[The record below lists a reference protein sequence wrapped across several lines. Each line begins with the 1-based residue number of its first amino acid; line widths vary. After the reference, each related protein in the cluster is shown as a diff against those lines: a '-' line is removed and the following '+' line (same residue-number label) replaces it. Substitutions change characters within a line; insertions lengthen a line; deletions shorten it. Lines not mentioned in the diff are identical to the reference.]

1 MQIKIYRMKISYNW
15 VKNHIHIN
23 LPAVEIAKK
32 LTLSGLEVESVEEYV
47 NIKGGLEG
55 LVIGEVIECAKHPNA
70 DKLSVTKVDIGLGEL
85 QQIVCGA
92 PNVAAGQKVIVA
104 TIGAVL
110 FPSEGDSFT
119 IKKSKIRGEES
130 FGMICAEDEIGLGS
144 SHAGIMVLDTDLANG
159 TPASHYIPVIKD
171 DVIEIGLTPNRADAF
186 SHFGVAREI
195 KALTGLTLNS
205 IDTIVDFPNNTGG
218 IEVTVLDNKA
228 CPRYCGVELKNLTV
242 KESPDWLKNA
252 LLAIDINPI
261 NNIVDVTNYILHDL
275 GQPLHAFDLAKISGS
290 KLNVRFA
297 NENEPFVT
305 LDGVE
310 RKLKTTDLVI
320 ADVEKPMCLAGVFGG
335 KESGVSESTTAIFLE
350 SAYFNPDVV
359 RKASI
364 QHGLKT
370 DSSFRFERGT
380 DPNMPVKAL
389 KKAVQILLEV
399 AGGEISSTLKEVYP
413 TKIEDFSFSIST
425 DRVRSLIGISI
436 SDAEIEKILLSLEIQ
451 IIAKQGSKW
460 DLIVPSYRVDVQ
472 READIT
478 EEVLRIIGFDSV
490 SVSPYMST
498 DFVANDNADKDR
510 KRSVLSNLLTDK
522 GYSEIITNSL
532 TSPKYY
538 QNSTLFN
545 PENSVEILNKLSEDL
560 GVMRQSPLY
569 NGLEVLVHNIN
580 RRQVNLK
587 MYEFGKC
594 YAKSSTGFVEREVLS
609 VYLTGDQFSE
619 TWIEKSTKVTF
630 HAIAEIIQLSFLKL
644 GIVDFKQETFRNE
657 IFEEAISF
665 VVNGTSI
672 ASFGKLKKAVLKQV
686 GLKTDVFYAELEF
699 EKALELKKKSVSF
712 QEISKYPEVRRDLSM
727 ILDKTVS
734 FDTVKEVS
742 LKVNRKLIKDINVF
756 DVYEGEQIGVDKKSY
771 SVSYILQDANDT
783 LTDKTIDG
791 LMNKLMS
798 TYENELGAV
807 IRK

>member
-1 MQIKIYRMKISYNW
+1 MRISYNW
-15 VKNHIHIN
+15 VKNHIDIN
-23 LPAVEIAKK
+23 VPATEIAKK
-32 LTLSGLEVESVEEYV
+32 LTLSGLEVESVEEFV

-55 LVIGEVIECAKHPNA
+55 LVIGEVKECAKHPNA
-70 DKLSVTKVDIGLGEL
+70 DKLSVTKVDIGLEEL

-104 TIGAVL
+104 TLGAVL
-110 FPSEGDSFT
+110 YPSEGEPFT

-130 FGMICAEDEIGLGS
+130 FGMICAEDEIGLGT
-144 SHAGIMVLDTDLANG
+144 SHAGIMVLDTDLPNG
-159 TPASHYIPVIKD
+159 SPASKYIPVVKD
-171 DVIEIGLTPNRADAF
+171 EVIEIGLTPNRADAF

-195 KALTGLTLNS
+195 KALTGLDLKS
-205 IDTIVDFPNNTGG
+205 IETDMNFPSNNGN
-218 IEVTVLDNKA
+218 IEVSVLDTQA

-275 GQPLHAFDLAKISGS
+275 GQPLHAFDASKIGGG

-297 NENEPFVT
+297 KENELFVT

-310 RKLKTTDLVI
+310 RKLKSTDLVI
-320 ADVEKPMCLAGVFGG
+320 ADAEKPMCLAGVFGG
-335 KESGVSESTTAIFLE
+335 QDSGVSDSTTSIFLE

-380 DPNMPVKAL
+380 DPNMPIKAL
-389 KKAVQILLEV
+389 KKAVKLILEV
-399 AGGEISSTLKEVYP
+399 AGGEVSSSLKEVYP
-413 TKIEDFSFSIST
+413 TKIEDFRFSIST

-436 SDAEIEKILLSLEIQ
+436 PDAEIEKILNSLEIQ
-451 IIAKQGSKW
+451 IVSKQGSKW
-460 DLIVPSYRVDVQ
+460 ELIVPSYRVDVQ

-490 SVSPYMST
+490 AVSPYMST
-498 DFVANDNADKDR
+498 EYVANDNADKDR
-510 KRSVLSNLLTDK
+510 KRSVISNLLSDK

-560 GVMRQSPLY
+560 GVMRQTPLY

-594 YAKSSTGFVEREVLS
+594 YSKSESGYDEREVLS
-609 VYLTGDQFSE
+609 VYLTGDQYSE
-619 TWIEKSTKVTF
+619 SWIENSTKVTF
-630 HAIAEIIQLSFLKL
+630 HALAEIVQLSFLKL
-644 GIVDFKQETFRNE
+644 GLVDYKQEVFRNE

-665 VVNGTSI
+665 VMNGKSI
-672 ASFGKLKKAVLKQV
+672 AKFGKLKKAVLKQV
-686 GLKTDVFYAELEF
+686 GLKTEVFYAEIEF
-699 EKALELKKKSVSF
+699 EKALELKKKTVVF

-734 FDTVKEVS
+734 FDTLKEVS